1 MKKKILATIAA
12 ITAFQTAFA
21 DVKTVESTLHKL
33 YPNTTFS
40 SVKATPM
47 ASIYEVTMGDNIA
60 YVQENGRYFIFGAL
74 YDMQE
79 QKDLTEM
86 SRSAV
91 TQKKLFP
98 TAIQKRHQNR

>member
-1 MKKKILATIAA
+1 
-12 ITAFQTAFA
+12 
-21 DVKTVESTLHKL
+21 
-33 YPNTTFS
+33 
-40 SVKATPM
+40 M

-86 SRSAV
+86 ARSAV

-98 TAIQKRHQNR
+98 TAIQKTPSKSLKVMAAKASVNLHFFQTQIAHSVVVWKKHWPA